1 MPRGGSSGCG
11 SRKVMKLLTVVG
23 GRIDGPSPVLVV
35 EATSSVALML
45 FATKRV
51 GGTAGGA
58 IFSNG
63 PTEICKLPHGK
74 NGKSKFKSDIGFL
87 GFEKK

>member
-1 MPRGGSSGCG
+1 
-11 SRKVMKLLTVVG
+11 MKLLTVVG

-51 GGTAGGA
+51 GGTAGEGPSVNPSVA
-58 IFSNG
+58 IYSNG